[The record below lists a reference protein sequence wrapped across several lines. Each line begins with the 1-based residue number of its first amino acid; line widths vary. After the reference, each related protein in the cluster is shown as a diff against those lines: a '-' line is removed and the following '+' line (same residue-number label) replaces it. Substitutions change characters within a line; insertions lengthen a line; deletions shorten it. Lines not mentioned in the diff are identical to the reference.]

1 MKKVWKFLGSMRFAL
16 ILLVILAAACAGGSF
31 IPQGLSY
38 EQYAELWSPRTAG
51 LILAL
56 RLDDVFHAWWFLLLT
71 AFLCGNLLLCNLT
84 RLPQL
89 LARTRA
95 AADPTKTGK
104 ADLCLEGIEDP
115 DALFAALRMPRPVER
130 RDAEGRTL
138 RFSVQNRIGLWG
150 AWVCHLG
157 ILLLILGFAL
167 GQMTK
172 EEYSVYG
179 IPGETKQLG
188 QTDYWVSIH
197 DFQVERGADGSVEQ
211 YTAAVTMLDVSGEG
225 EALAEDTVASVNHPG
240 SAFGFKLF
248 QNATGDA
255 ARYSVRRDGETVQ
268 EGVLCVGENAQL
280 LETPLQLGL
289 TAVLWDEAAGER
301 SVQGYADMI
310 YVNNELYTMNV
321 QAPGE
326 SIPDFTPYEVSF
338 SDGQSYTLLQV
349 KRDRFT
355 PLALAGGLITLLG
368 LLLAFYLQTR
378 KLWAVQNE
386 DGSWTVCGSSPKGGA
401 LFAERVREASGRS
414 DSAPRP

>member
-211 YTAAVTMLDVSGEG
+211 YTAAVTMLDASGEG

-289 TAVLWDEAAGER
+289 TAVLWGEAAGER
-301 SVQGYADMI
+301 SVQGYAYMI

-401 LFAERVREASGRS
+401 LFAERVREAAGRS

>member
-301 SVQGYADMI
+301 SVQGYAYMI

-401 LFAERVREASGRS
+401 LFAERVREAAGRS